1 MDNLSIRQAEPGDVP
16 NLTVLKQ
23 QVWIATYATEGIRTE
38 FSRYVLDEFTEENT
52 RRQIEDERK
61 LILIAEINEHLL
73 GCIELAFNE
82 VCPAGAVS
90 GPEIAVLYVLERFCG
105 KGIGKALL
113 DQAVMKLKNA
123 GYTNAWLTVYYK
135 NENAIGFYKRQHFTE
150 VGKTFFNLGENQYEN
165 KVMMLGIS

>member
-1 MDNLSIRQAEPGDVP
+1 MDNLIIRPAEPEDVP

-52 RRQIEDERK
+52 RRQTGDEQK
-61 LILIAEINEHLL
+61 LVLLAEMNDHLL
-73 GCIELAFNE
+73 GCIELSFNE
-82 VCPAGAVS
+82 VCPVEAVS

-113 DQAVMKLKNA
+113 DQVVIKLKNA
-123 GYTNAWLTVYYK
+123 GYTNVWLTVYYK
-135 NENAIGFYKRQHFTE
+135 NENALGFYKRQNFTE
-150 VGKTFFNLGENQYEN
+150 IGKTWFNLGGNQYEN
-165 KVMMLGIS
+165 KVLMLKIS